1 MPHNYNQLCLSA
13 IVSQLK
19 VMASLGASQTPQELR
34 VEIAYFILKA
44 CVTSNEAA
52 MMIFSGEGY
61 KILTNFLSIDNGNMA
76 GQSQSEAQ
84 GNQPSQ
90 DSLNDNRILVYIA
103 IDVFLL
109 HFSPMLNHCLPSRK
123 VL

>member
-1 MPHNYNQLCLSA
+1 MAHNYNQLCLSA

-19 VMASLGASQTPQELR
+19 IMASYGSETPLELR
-34 VEIAYFILKA
+34 IEIAYFILKA

-61 KILTNFLSIDNGNMA
+61 KILMNFLSIDC
-76 GQSQSEAQ
+76 QSGKE
-84 GNQPSQ
+84 
-90 DSLNDNRILVYIA
+90 SLTDNRILVYIA

-109 HFSPMLNHCLPSRK
+109 HFSPMLNHCLPTRK